1 MMKNFVLQAAIGAS
15 LAVVPL
21 SAQAALVCSADVE
34 HLNFGEISA
43 LDGLSLKTSGEATV
57 SCSGGIAHAIVQV
70 DLTIGSEGGSHRL
83 DGTPRYMTGAGAA
96 QLSYTVTGPNGVD
109 SVVLEVQLDENG
121 HATTAIPLDAKITS
135 PGSEVIAGSYGS
147 DDLVALRFCETTLP
161 GETECTESAMTSS
174 FTVVASVT
182 ASCTVSVSNMD
193 FGNISPEVVSAVDQ
207 IATISLSCTND
218 SDYTIGLSQG
228 AHFVESGPTGRRMNN
243 NGDLLAYG
251 LYRDA
256 ARTENWGQDAGTVAV
271 GVGTGEEQS
280 RTVFGRILSNQ
291 EAFAGTYYDTVVVIV
306 TY

>member
-1 MMKNFVLQAAIGAS
+1 MTGRFILRAVVAAS
-15 LAVVPL
+15 LAIVPL
-21 SAQAALVCSADVE
+21 SAHAALICDAQME

-43 LDGLSLKTSGEATV
+43 LDGLSLTTSGEATV
-57 SCSGGIAHAIVQV
+57 SCSGGIAHNIVQV
-70 DLTIGSEGGSHRL
+70 DLTIGSEGGSRRL

-121 HATTAIPLDAKITS
+121 HATSTIPLDAKITS

-193 FGNISPEVVSAVDQ
+193 FGNISPDVVSAVDQ

-256 ARTENWGQDAGTVAV
+256 ARTENWGHDAGTVAA